1 MASAKI
7 RNAPTRQRQFLAEA
21 TAAAEATREILSKRY
36 QNAPWVFQ
44 VVDAVKNAVQNGIE
58 LLSNTSIS
66 GNSQSGD
73 SYRFEARTREELL
86 STQHLV
92 PKNTVKIDDTKIE
105 EQKDA
110 KQPDRRNDDRS
121 MSWML

>member
-1 MASAKI
+1 
-7 RNAPTRQRQFLAEA
+7 LAEA

-36 QNAPWVFQ
+36 KDAPWVFQ

-73 SYRFEARTREELL
+73 SYRFEARTRDELMA
-86 STQHLV
+86 TQHLV
-92 PKNTVKIDDTKIE
+92 PKNTVKIDESKIE
-105 EQKDA
+105 EEKHA
-110 KQPDRRNDDRS
+110 EQPDRRDNNSS

>member
-1 MASAKI
+1 MANARI

-36 QNAPWVFQ
+36 KDAPWVFQ

-73 SYRFEARTREELL
+73 SYRFEARTRDELMA
-86 STQHLV
+86 TQHLV
-92 PKNTVKIDDTKIE
+92 PKNTVKIDESKIE
-105 EQKDA
+105 EEKHA
-110 KQPDRRNDDRS
+110 EQPDRRDNNSS